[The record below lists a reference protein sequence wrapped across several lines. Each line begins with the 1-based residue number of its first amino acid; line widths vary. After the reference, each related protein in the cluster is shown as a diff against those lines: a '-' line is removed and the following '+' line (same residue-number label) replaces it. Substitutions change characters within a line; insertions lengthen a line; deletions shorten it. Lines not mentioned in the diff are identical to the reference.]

1 MKISWKTGLILGLV
15 FAVGNVVFAEE
26 MKPANNRRIVK
37 TVKKAVVQQQ
47 GATPAVPE
55 SMKYLREE
63 FFNPSSEPEPVKFG
77 TSGHRGELGAGFC
90 ALHAKAIAQAVARMH
105 KEQGI
110 PGPIL
115 VGGDTRLMSRDTA
128 DICAQVLAA
137 NGIEVILPDI
147 PVPTPVFSFEIL
159 QGRASASLNGT
170 ASHNPPEDMG
180 LKYNPDN
187 GGPANKEI
195 TSTIEKYANEY
206 MQDPSKIKEMPLEE
220 AREKG
225 LVRNADV
232 ITPYVKALGKKIDF
246 AAIAA
251 SPKRFALHPMGGT
264 ALPYYRALKEMYN
277 LKNVEIVS
285 TNIDPTF
292 SFIPADNT
300 GKIRMDPSSRY
311 AMVELVDYTKRGI
324 YQFAGA
330 SDPDADRFG
339 AATEAGGLLIP
350 NHALPVMA
358 DYLIRHNKVPG
369 AVAIGR
375 TISTTGLLD
384 RIAEANGLE
393 LDEVNVGFKY
403 FVDGLYD
410 NRYVL
415 AGEESAGMSIG
426 GWTTEKDG
434 IYAVFLLMEI
444 TAKEGDIADLYKD
457 LGAKYGGE
465 PVYSRMDLRVDPE
478 VKARVK
484 AMKAKD
490 ITIKKLAG
498 EKILNVRDKDGVKLK
513 LERSWVL
520 MRGSGTENIVYIYGE
535 SYSEEHIQE
544 VLAAAKAFLD
554 AYLSKE

>member
-1 MKISWKTGLILGLV
+1 MKQLGKLLLV
-15 FAVGNVVFAEE
+15 AAVVAFTANAAFARNTQNSFKRKIAKG
-26 MKPANNRRIVK
+26 
-37 TVKKAVVQQQ
+37 VKKAETQQTS
-47 GATPAVPE
+47 AKNIPE
-55 SMKYLREE
+55 SMRMYYEE
-63 FFNPSSEPEPVKFG
+63 FYNPSSEPVPVSFG

-90 ALHAKAIAQAVARMH
+90 ALHAKAVAQAVARMH
-105 KEQGI
+105 KEQHI
-110 PGPIL
+110 SGPIL

-128 DICAQVLAA
+128 EICAQVLAA

-180 LKYNPDN
+180 LKYNPSN
-187 GGPANKEI
+187 GGPASKDV
-195 TSTIEKYANEY
+195 TSVIEKYANEY
-206 MQDPSKIKEMPLEE
+206 MKDPSLIKEMPLEE
-220 AREKG
+220 ARAKG
-225 LVRNADV
+225 LVRDADV
-232 ITPYVKALGKKIDF
+232 ITPYVKALGEKIDF
-246 AAIAA
+246 KAIAT

-264 ALPYYRALKEMYN
+264 GLPYYRTFKELYHLN
-277 LKNVEIVS
+277 NVDIVS
-285 TNIDPTF
+285 TDIDPTF

-300 GKIRMDPSSRY
+300 GKIRMDPSSKY
-311 AMVELVDYTKRGI
+311 AMVELIDYVNQGM

-339 AATEAGGLLIP
+339 AATEEGGLLSP

-375 TISTTGLLD
+375 TISTTAMLD
-384 RIAEANGLE
+384 RIAEENGLE

-403 FVDGLYD
+403 FTDGLYT

-415 AGEESAGMSIG
+415 AGEESAGMSTG
-426 GWTTEKDG
+426 NWTTEKDG
-434 IYAVFLLMEI
+434 IFAVFLLMEI
-444 TAKEGDIADLYKD
+444 TAKEGDIATLYKE
-457 LGAKYGGE
+457 LGEKYGTPIYG
-465 PVYSRMDLRVDPE
+465 RLDLRVDPK

-484 AMKAKD
+484 AMKKAD
-490 ITIKKLAG
+490 ISIDKLAG
-498 EKILNVRDKDGVKLK
+498 EKITGIRDKDGVKLQ

-535 SYSEEHIQE
+535 SYSQEHIDE
-544 VLAAAKAFLD
+544 VLKAAKAFLD
-554 AYLSKE
+554 DYLEK